1 MLPAADFTAPPAL
14 RGAAAAEGAAFRDH
28 PFEHQLAHHAQ
39 LAPLNCMIL
48 FGGSLAGIELETRAP
63 MVLVEARSLSAK
75 LLQRIRL

>member
-14 RGAAAAEGAAFRDH
+14 RGAAAAEGAGFRDH
-28 PFEHQLAHHAQ
+28 PFEHQLAQ